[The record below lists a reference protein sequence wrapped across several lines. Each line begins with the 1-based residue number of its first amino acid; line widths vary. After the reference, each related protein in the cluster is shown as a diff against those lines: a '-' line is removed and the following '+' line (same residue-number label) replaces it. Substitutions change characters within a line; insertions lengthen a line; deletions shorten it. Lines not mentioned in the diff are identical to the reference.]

1 MNKAFINEDKN
12 TIENIELF
20 EELLNVSWKQVFLYI
35 YRLMKKKLKKI

>member
-1 MNKAFINEDKN
+1 MNKAFINKDKN
-12 TIENIELF
+12 TIENIEIF